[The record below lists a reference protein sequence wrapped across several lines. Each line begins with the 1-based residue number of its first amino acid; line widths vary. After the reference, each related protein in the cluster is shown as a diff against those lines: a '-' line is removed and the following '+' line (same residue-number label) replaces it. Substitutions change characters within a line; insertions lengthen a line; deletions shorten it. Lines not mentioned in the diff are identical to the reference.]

1 MWDILTIIDLLN
13 CVTLDCKNICFY
25 NSKSILQEITC
36 ISIDCAIQTDNMN
49 YKLKQD

>member
-13 CVTLDCKNICFY
+13 CVTLDCKNPCFY
-25 NSKSILQEITC
+25 NSEPISREITC
-36 ISIDCAIQTDNMN
+36 ISIDCAIQTNNMV